1 MQTICGLGMIISGWI
16 LTYLMKKQTNVP
28 GQQSWLSILSLKFYL
43 SLLLTPFFDK
53 IGLLLLGEQTAFDEE
68 LQLPKEIAETIKLFR
83 LIIIVAIFGLSVHS
97 RNIREAA
104 NNFDESEDFEQIIDK
119 MMKGL
124 E

>member
-1 MQTICGLGMIISGWI
+1 MIISGWI